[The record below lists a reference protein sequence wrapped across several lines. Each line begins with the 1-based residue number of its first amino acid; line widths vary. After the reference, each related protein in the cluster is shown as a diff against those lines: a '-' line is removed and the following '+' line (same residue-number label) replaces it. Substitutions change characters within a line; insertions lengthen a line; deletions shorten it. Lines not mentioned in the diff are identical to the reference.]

1 MKRRHLLLA
10 LFTALILGGCAQDES
25 ELDKNEKGNW
35 VRRDAATEPP
45 VDDASS
51 DEDAGQDE

>member
-1 MKRRHLLLA
+1 MKRRRWLFVW
-10 LFTALILGGCAQDES
+10 FTALILGGCTPDEA

-35 VRRDAATEPP
+35 VRREAAPESP
-45 VDDASS
+45 VDDAAP